1 MRQQGSDGAKLRQP
15 HHTHDQAT
23 ATRRSALKD
32 VAFTT
37 PAHDQESED
46 IYVVDR

>member
-1 MRQQGSDGAKLRQP
+1 MRQQGSDGAKLRP
-15 HHTHDQAT
+15 GHRHPEVGTHQEST
-23 ATRRSALKD
+23 D

-46 IYVVDR
+46 VYVVDQ

>member
-15 HHTHDQAT
+15 HHPEVGTHQE
-23 ATRRSALKD
+23 SED

-46 IYVVDR
+46 VYVVDR

>member
-1 MRQQGSDGAKLRQP
+1 MRQQGSDGAKLRP
-15 HHTHDQAT
+15 PGTHQE
-23 ATRRSALKD
+23 SKD

-46 IYVVDR
+46 VYVVDR

>member
-1 MRQQGSDGAKLRQP
+1 MRQQGSDGAKLRQ
-15 HHTHDQAT
+15 
-23 ATRRSALKD
+23 KD

-46 IYVVDR
+46 VYVVDQ

>member
-15 HHTHDQAT
+15 HSHRHPVISTHQE
-23 ATRRSALKD
+23 SED

-46 IYVVDR
+46 VYVVDQ

>member
-15 HHTHDQAT
+15 EVGTHQE
-23 ATRRSALKD
+23 SED

>member
-15 HHTHDQAT
+15 HRHPEVGTHQE
-23 ATRRSALKD
+23 SKD